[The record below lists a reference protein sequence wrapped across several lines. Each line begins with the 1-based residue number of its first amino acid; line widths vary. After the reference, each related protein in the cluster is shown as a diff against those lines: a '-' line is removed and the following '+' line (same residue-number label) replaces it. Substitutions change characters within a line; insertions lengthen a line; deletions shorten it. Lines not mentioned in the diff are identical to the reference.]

1 MEDDDVEAWN
11 FYWRNAVPFVQD
23 YGLMGERVR
32 RLGLTGVAREI
43 FEDKLSAI
51 HNKKLER
58 QVRDM
63 KEDAEAGAKRKP
75 GDITLVGSENG

>member
-1 MEDDDVEAWN
+1 MEG
-11 FYWRNAVPFVQD
+11 R
-23 YGLMGERVR
+23 MR

-51 HNKKLER
+51 HNKRLER

-63 KEDAEAGAKRKP
+63 KEEQEAGAKR
-75 GDITLVGSENG
+75 GSGGITLTGDDNG

>member
-11 FYWRNAVPFVQD
+11 FYWRNSTPYVQEF
-23 YGLMGERVR
+23 GLMEGRMR
-32 RLGLTGVAREI
+32 RLGIRGVAREI

-63 KEDAEAGAKRKP
+63 KEEQETQTKRDHAYIMT
-75 GDITLVGSENG
+75 GDENG